1 MEVTPMNDHPDILQK
16 LVPGIIDIFQ
26 QSVYRIFL
34 YGSVARGTQT
44 PGSDIDIAVIVRSH
58 TKEMHSR
65 LHKRSVHL
73 PL

>member
-1 MEVTPMNDHPDILQK
+1 MRY
-16 LVPGIIDIFQ
+16 IF
-26 QSVYRIFL
+26 SSFGCRSPL
-34 YGSVARGTQT
+34 RRPHYGSVARGTQT

-58 TKEMHSR
+58 TKEMHGR